1 MKRIKNFALFCTAI
15 ALFSAP
21 AFSFDWG
28 GKIYSDTSFI
38 GKNNEA
44 LKLKETDNANLWLSV
59 PLSKDNSKYFS
70 AEALYQFKYDDSLPS
85 DKMVN
90 TIDLN
95 LFKFVARQK
104 LSGGKRF
111 AVSAGRFGVSDLT
124 GKVFAQ
130 NSDGVLLQF
139 STLRFNTSL
148 YGGYTGLLNAN
159 TTTILNNPEGTSWTI
174 GDNAVYRLAPKYIPF
189 GLNLS
194 FPSLFANQT
203 LSLQG
208 WGFIDANDNDYNRWY
223 GILGLNGFLASS
235 LSYSAK
241 TVFQSVNFESLSNL
255 SELSFFWYLTD
266 TLSMNLGGVY
276 ASGKSGNISAFRGFS
291 SCTALLSAKEPEY
304 SSLVKA
310 ELGITKTF
318 GQAVYLN
325 GGTAVAFSLE
335 EENEGYKGIQ
345 FQAGGM
351 YKVFNDV
358 QLGANFS
365 QFVGKETQDNRTSIS
380 VKAILVF

>member
-15 ALFSAP
+15 ALLSAP

-189 GLNLS
+189 GRHLLR
-194 FPSLFANQT
+194 L
-203 LSLQG
+203 
-208 WGFIDANDNDYNRWY
+208 Y
-223 GILGLNGFLASS
+223 
-235 LSYSAK
+235 
-241 TVFQSVNFESLSNL
+241 
-255 SELSFFWYLTD
+255 
-266 TLSMNLGGVY
+266 
-276 ASGKSGNISAFRGFS
+276 
-291 SCTALLSAKEPEY
+291 SCT
-304 SSLVKA
+304 
-310 ELGITKTF
+310 
-318 GQAVYLN
+318 
-325 GGTAVAFSLE
+325 
-335 EENEGYKGIQ
+335 
-345 FQAGGM
+345 
-351 YKVFNDV
+351 
-358 QLGANFS
+358 
-365 QFVGKETQDNRTSIS
+365 
-380 VKAILVF
+380 